1 MVWQMGWCYL
11 ENTIPHLHSYA
22 KNKHITLAQATN
34 LDVDSFY
41 DMFYL
46 PMSSIAVQQSNVV
59 RELINNKAGIQSA
72 NIWQFYWGG
81 TKYSN
86 NRIYLEYIGNPPD
99 APKPFH
105 WTWKSCSLSKQKL
118 FFWSLLQDMLN
129 TRDLLMRKSFHIESS
144 RCVVCNDE
152 PNDHFTHLFFSY
164 DFSHYFWLSIRFQW
178 NTNLNMMEL
187 LVEGK

>member
-1 MVWQMGWCYL
+1 MAVCNAGKGDTIALWSDKWADDIL
-11 ENTIPHLHSYA
+11 ENTMPHLHSYV

-72 NIWQFYWGG
+72 DIWQFYWGG

-86 NRIYLEYIGNPPD
+86 KRIY
-99 APKPFH
+99 
-105 WTWKSCSLSKQKL
+105 
-118 FFWSLLQDMLN
+118 
-129 TRDLLMRKSFHIESS
+129 
-144 RCVVCNDE
+144 
-152 PNDHFTHLFFSY
+152 
-164 DFSHYFWLSIRFQW
+164 
-178 NTNLNMMEL
+178 ME
-187 LVEGK
+187 